1 MSPRE
6 ANVLLTHVTL
16 LDGRFKR
23 TPEEQAQM
31 AIAWSGLLAD
41 VTLDAALAAVN
52 EHYATETRGIMP
64 ADVVEFAEERA
75 AERDLTVEREMQER
89 DAWLLGRGI
98 RPEDWDRALASGQ
111 SPREVLASFG
121 VPIAEVTA

>member
-31 AIAWSGLLAD
+31 ATAWAGVLVD
-41 VTLDAALAAVN
+41 VSLDAARSAVN
-52 EHYATETRGIMP
+52 DHYATETRSIMP
-64 ADVVEFAEERA
+64 ADIVAACPVWSSSWAGNVTEQRLA
-75 AERDLTVEREMQER
+75 AEQ
-89 DAWLLGRGI
+89 
-98 RPEDWDRALASGQ
+98 RA
-111 SPREVLASFG
+111 
-121 VPIAEVTA
+121 VTS

>member
-31 AIAWSGLLAD
+31 AIAWASVLAE
-41 VTLDAALAAVN
+41 VSLEDARTAVN
-52 EHYATETRGIMP
+52 DHYATETRGIMP
-64 ADVVEFAEERA
+64 ADILA
-75 AERDLTVEREMQER
+75 AVPAWKGLS
-89 DAWLLGRGI
+89 DAGNVTEQRLARGEI
-98 RPEDWDRALASGQ
+98 AS
-111 SPREVLASFG
+111 
-121 VPIAEVTA
+121 